1 MISNLENLMTAY
13 MICHLIGL
21 STTCTNPILYGYL
34 NKNIQEVIMRTI
46 TDFIEV
52 IDVSCF

>member
-1 MISNLENLMTAY
+1 MTAY